1 VRKVI
6 HAKPL
11 ANFELELT
19 FNTNEV
25 GIFDVKPYLDRGIFS
40 QLKDIS
46 YFNQIRIFFDSIA
59 WPNGQDFD
67 PDHLYL
73 ECYKFLAQETSSTEC
88 Q

>member
-6 HAKPL
+6 HVKPL

-73 ECYKFLAQETSSTEC
+73 ECYKFLAQATTSTEC